1 MVDKK
6 EKILCG
12 IVTYN
17 PDIKRFS
24 ECIKS
29 LENEI
34 YNILIYD
41 NASQNIYEIK
51 EIMKKRSFY
60 KYKIKNNIDN
70 TGIASGLRDIM
81 NYAINNSY
89 DYVFSLDQDSIM
101 QKGLIDKYLEYIDN
115 EKSGALTCI
124 IKDRE
129 TDGLYNVIETNEI
142 KECNFAITSGFFIKV
157 SAYKKISGYDEKLFI
172 DNVDFDI
179 CCQLRK
185 EGYKI
190 YKIPY
195 YGVYHEIGHSQNKK
209 IFGKVISSYM
219 HDAKRKYYIGRN
231 SIYELRKFPEYYSF
245 IIQYKFILILI
256 LKIIILEDNKIEKL
270 KSLIKGI
277 NDGYKIEIT
286 K

>member
-1 MVDKK
+1 MIDKSI
-6 EKILCG
+6 KIICG

-24 ECIKS
+24 ECVKS
-29 LENEI
+29 LESELRDL
-34 YNILIYD
+34 LIYD
-41 NASQNIYEIK
+41 NASSNINDIKNVINESTLKHEIK
-51 EIMKKRSFY
+51 TAD
-60 KYKIKNNIDN
+60 KNQ
-70 TGIASGLRDIM
+70 GIATGLKYIM

-89 DYVFSLDQDSIM
+89 DYVLTLDQDSII

-115 EKSGALTCI
+115 SETGALTCI
-124 IKDRE
+124 IKERE
-129 TDGLYNVIETNEI
+129 TDGLYNIVELKEIE
-142 KECNFAITSGFFIKV
+142 ECNFAITSGFFIKV

-172 DNVDFDI
+172 DNVDFDL

-185 EGYKI
+185 AGFKI

-209 IFGKVISSYM
+209 ILGKVVSSYM

-231 SIYELRKFPEYYSF
+231 TIYELRKFPEYYSF
-245 IIQYKFILILI
+245 IMQYKFIIKLI
-256 LKIIILEDNKIEKL
+256 LKIIILEDNKIEKI

-277 NDGYKIEIT
+277 NDGYRIEIT